1 MQTIFKHKTIIISI
15 LAIIVAFIAYSF
27 YLSGKKDTSTTV
39 TKQALT
45 TSSVQ
50 SSMDGPGK
58 EFVTQLLAIQN
69 IQFKLELFKDPV
81 YIGLQDFSREIQP
94 QAVGRPNPFAPLG
107 SDSRAGLPSNL
118 SDANTNVS
126 MSGAANTGAV
136 ANAGATAGTKVATST
151 TAAKAKATIKK

>member
-1 MQTIFKHKTIIISI
+1 MQTIFKYKTIIISI
-15 LAIIVAFIAYSF
+15 LVIIVAFIAYSF
-27 YLSGKKDTSTTV
+27 YLSGKKDTTTTV

-107 SDSRAGLPSNL
+107 SDSREGLSSNL

-126 MSGAANTGAV
+126 GGTSASV
-136 ANAGATAGTKVATST
+136 GATATATST
-151 TAAKAKATIKK
+151 TATKAKATIKK